1 MHSAGQRKTK
11 QPDRFNPSSS
21 YHSPILPATDFDIT
35 MGTPNENELSLTET
49 NTPSL
54 ASLQQQIDDMN
65 KVFHQQLES
74 FASRFTEYDEKFHDL
89 CTRVDEVDADIT
101 SKLTQVQTNFHSDFV
116 TVQGNITD
124 CIARNDTSHST
135 TLAESIN
142 HMNSVQR
149 SINAQIQ
156 SLSDRI
162 CLTEGQA
169 SRLAAMESKLKD
181 IPINPPPLTQPSTC
195 QPPPPQINSSLPTRT
210 TQPLVNSNVLSSTIL
225 PDISKLNSL
234 PSHSI
239 SVIPTWPTSLNPPNN
254 SNTSNS
260 LSHTSAISLDPHR
273 IPKYN
278 GQLSPTH
285 PADFLDKV
293 DQYFLMHNAPDQV
306 KINFVSDNFTGKALL
321 WYSTLLPPPINYN
334 DFVGLFRDYFW
345 SQSLQRSIRNELYRP
360 YYHRDE
366 ATMSEHAMDWI
377 SRARHL
383 QPPIDQMEM
392 VDQITSHFSYNV
404 SLALRGLRILTTN
417 ELIKQLTYLQRA
429 PTPHNNSNNTPNNSS
444 RPNSQQQNSYSSGPQ
459 NQNRYSPRNNNYNR
473 PQYHNNNNAQP
484 SSPPDHAASPPGN

>member
-1 MHSAGQRKTK
+1 MHSAGQRQTK
-11 QPDRFNPSSS
+11 RPDRFNPSN
-21 YHSPILPATDFDIT
+21 YYPSPILPATDFDLT
-35 MGTPNENELSLTET
+35 MSIHNEDELSLNET

-65 KVFHQQLES
+65 KVFHRQLDS
-74 FASRFTEYDEKFHDL
+74 FANRLTEYNEKFQEL
-89 CTRVDEVDADIT
+89 CTRVDEVDAEVT
-101 SKLTQVQTNFHSDFV
+101 SRLTQIQSNFHSDFV
-116 TVQGNITD
+116 KVQSDIAACTV
-124 CIARNDTSHST
+124 RNDNSHST
-135 TLAESIN
+135 TLSESIN

-149 SINAQIQ
+149 SINVQIQ

-162 CLTEGQA
+162 CFTEGQA
-169 SRLAAMESKLKD
+169 SRLAAVENKLKD
-181 IPINPPPLTQPSTC
+181 IPLNPSPSTQFSAYQPPPLHT
-195 QPPPPQINSSLPTRT
+195 NSSLPPRA
-210 TQPLVNSNVLSSTIL
+210 TQPLGNSNALSSTIL
-225 PDISKLNSL
+225 PNVSKLNSL

-239 SVIPTWPTSLNPPNN
+239 SAIPNWPNVSNPPNN

-260 LSHTSAISLDPHR
+260 LFHTSAISLDPQR

-293 DQYFLMHNAPDQV
+293 DQYFLMHNALDQV

-321 WYSTLLPPPINYN
+321 C
-334 DFVGLFRDYFW
+334 
-345 SQSLQRSIRNELYRP
+345 LQRSIRNELYRP

-404 SLALRGLRILTTN
+404 SLALRGLRIQTTN
-417 ELIKQLTYLQRA
+417 ELIEHLSHIQYSLHQQSRSPSSS
-429 PTPHNNSNNTPNNSS
+429 PT
-444 RPNSQQQNSYSSGPQ
+444 
-459 NQNRYSPRNNNYNR
+459 NQNRYPPRQNPYNR
-473 PQYHNNNNAQP
+473 FQQPNTNHHSNTTSQNNSNFQL
-484 SSPPDHAASPPGN
+484 PPDYSPSVPPPGN